1 LERLETFRRFFL
13 LSFGKCNKVCIFV
26 GIKKQATMLVNKGI
40 ARKLRDAGFREPT
53 DYLYNHIG
61 EKKKY
66 LDADSGNQLYA
77 DKGFDNC
84 DAPEK
89 DDVFAWFRGKGIV
102 GFVQLSVDFHFI
114 VFNKNTEVR
123 VGESFPTWEQ
133 AEDACIEEMIK
144 LIQ

>member
-1 LERLETFRRFFL
+1 MVVSKE
-13 LSFGKCNKVCIFV
+13 
-26 GIKKQATMLVNKGI
+26 I

-66 LDADSGNQLYA
+66 LDADSGNQIYA

-89 DDVFAWFRGKGIV
+89 GDVFAWFRSKEITGV
-102 GFVQLSVDFHFI
+102 VLPLPRNFYFVVYQSHDEAGFTS
-114 VFNKNTEVR
+114 K
-123 VGESFPTWEQ
+123 SFPTWEQ

-144 LIQ
+144 MIQ